1 MDIREERLLKREGN
15 LFTVIHTM
23 SKSPS
28 DKRGQYS
35 AFMVYSLLRSTNSA
49 NCRQLPDYLDN

>member
-23 SKSPS
+23 SKAS
-28 DKRGQYS
+28 K
-35 AFMVYSLLRSTNSA
+35 VYSLLRSTNSA

>member
-1 MDIREERLLKREGN
+1 MRQKEDYWKSLAELERLLKREGN

-23 SKSPS
+23 SKAS
-28 DKRGQYS
+28 K
-35 AFMVYSLLRSTNSA
+35 VYSLLRSTNSA